1 MKKIILLT
9 SICVLALLVGC
20 SKQDYYNVPLG
31 SDGRALITQI
41 SKATSTGITVLDPSF
56 TVDITFATAKAGDVM
71 VAEIVQLRLPTA
83 AEGGGTTKQLLPL
96 AGSKKNVTVGADLKA
111 SVTYTR
117 AEANL
122 VTVGDY
128 VKVTFSGATDSGIQR
143 VDLVGATTV
152 GAPILKKKAITLM
165 RIPDVAWIYNK
176 VKPAATYT
184 GTVAV
189 TMKNGAN
196 EPWVNVGTGTFAGTD
211 SIPVSGADFA
221 AGKDTMFYKFVATQA
236 GYTETTTTKVIV
248 QNPTFLF
255 KRSAVTLTVAA
266 ATGGRNLLTNASI
279 KADSSLA
286 MLAIDGSLV
295 LQGGSVWDAVAGNS
309 IEFVPTTKAK
319 YDAGRSDVAMTDFA
333 AVTPVGTIDTKVAP
347 SYYIF
352 KMVKG
357 AAVTD
362 VYYGM
367 IYITGIVPSTSATI
381 EYKIGNQYEHLLTIK

>member
-1 MKKIILLT
+1 MRNTKKIVMIFLVIVVVIITFYSQYNSLLKDIENTAKSKEAQINRHIDLSKGFVDLMTIYGNDFFKYDKISDSDLYSLLT
-9 SICVLALLVGC
+9 YDSSLNNFNLDSAGGTKYEKIVGNLTGAGSIPISGVNRDEVNLAL
-20 SKQDYYNVPLG
+20 QFN
-31 SDGRALITQI
+31 
-41 SKATSTGITVLDPSF
+41 
-56 TVDITFATAKAGDVM
+56 
-71 VAEIVQLRLPTA
+71 QLF
-83 AEGGGTTKQLLPL
+83 
-96 AGSKKNVTVGADLKA
+96 S
-111 SVTYTR
+111 SVY
-117 AEANL
+117 
-122 VTVGDY
+122 
-128 VKVTFSGATDSGIQR
+128 K
-143 VDLVGATTV
+143 
-152 GAPILKKKAITLM
+152 
-165 RIPDVAWIYNK
+165 RIPDVAWIYHN
-176 VKPAATYT
+176 VKSVATYT

-236 GYTETTTTKVIV
+236 GYTETATTKVIV

-333 AVTPVGTIDTKVAP
+333 AGTPAVTIDTKVAP

-357 AAVTD
+357 AAATD